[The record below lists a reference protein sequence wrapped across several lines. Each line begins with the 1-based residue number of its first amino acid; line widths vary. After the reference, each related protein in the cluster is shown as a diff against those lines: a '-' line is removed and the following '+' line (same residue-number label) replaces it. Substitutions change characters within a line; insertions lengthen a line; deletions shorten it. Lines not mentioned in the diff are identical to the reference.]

1 MIEPTPRG
9 ERPKIEREGW
19 LCSDLDERVVE
30 HSAPKP
36 SRNRY
41 GDIVDAAYYTGF
53 PHCCGIAIA
62 AGFGGELPEHGD
74 DAYDGDDVLY
84 PLDVFKEILRVRKE
98 QTSGILL
105 VALNEHQEYYYGPAL
120 IEEGFFVAA
129 GPVVNGNSGNRIV
142 LFAWER
148 EE

>member
-1 MIEPTPRG
+1 MIKPTPRG

-19 LCSDLDERVVE
+19 LCEDLDGRVVYPF
-30 HSAPKP
+30 PKP

-41 GDIVDAAYYTGF
+41 GDVVNAADYRGF
-53 PHCCGIAIA
+53 PSCCGIGIA
-62 AGFGGELPEHGD
+62 AGFGGEYPDHGD
-74 DAYDGDDVLY
+74 DAYEGDDVLY
-84 PLDVFKEILRVRKE
+84 PLDVFKEILRVRKG
-98 QTSGILL
+98 QTAGILL
-105 VALNEHQEYYYGPAL
+105 VALNEHQEYYYGQTL

-129 GPVVNGNSGNRIV
+129 GPVMNSNSGRRII